1 MDDNVQYEDTM
12 TSPVFTITSGPGLI
26 VCTVVAVTSQN
37 EILSSCGL
45 GTVGGRG
52 SGREQICHSMHH
64 ILTYQEVI
72 IGGEQIC
79 VHFYII
85 FKSLG
90 DVNFFFKN
98 NI

>member
-1 MDDNVQYEDTM
+1 MDNVQYEDTM

-26 VCTVVAVTSQN
+26 VCTVVVVTSEN

-52 SGREQICHSMHH
+52 VESKYAIPYTTY

-79 VHFYII
+79 IHFA
-85 FKSLG
+85 L
-90 DVNFFFKN
+90 
-98 NI
+98 